1 MNEAIKIKVTL
12 DRFDEVIDLADSFD
26 LFKVTTSRAFEYLC
40 QFVVNVK
47 GEYVGFEAARD
58 LFKTHRIKRGEIGAY
73 WVEFVKK
80 VNEAFV
86 NPTSGET
93 SEEQS

>member
-12 DRFDEVIDLADSFD
+12 DRFDAVIDLADSFD

-40 QFVVNVK
+40 EFVVDEA
-47 GEYVGFEAARD
+47 GEYVGQDAAKN
-58 LFKTHRIKRGEIGAY
+58 LFKTHRVKRGEIGAY

-80 VNEAFV
+80 VNAAFV
-86 NPTSGET
+86 NPTNGET